1 MPRTLVVIG
10 HPIPGSFNHALAD
23 RYVAGLRSGAPGAPA
38 SDDDAHEVRI
48 ADLAATPFPHDPA
61 TKTDVRA
68 PGGDTSHLDD
78 RIAGWVDDLRWADHV
93 VIFFPQWWG
102 TYPAVLKA
110 FLDRVMLSGVAFRY
124 GRGHVS
130 ERLLSGTSARVFMTM
145 DSPALWN
152 TLVYRNAAE
161 TSLRRATLAFCGV
174 KTIGLTRF
182 AKVRFSTPAK
192 RAAWLDAVE
201 RLGAK
206 DARLTHQR
214 RSASLQPAPAVG

>member
-10 HPIPGSFNHALAD
+10 HPIAGSYNHALAE
-23 RYVAGLRSGAPGAPA
+23 RYVAGLRALSPET
-38 SDDDAHEVRI
+38 DEHEVRI
-48 ADLAATPFPHDPA
+48 ADLAAQPFPHDPA
-61 TKTDVRA
+61 SKAQVRA
-68 PGGDTSHLDD
+68 PEGDTSHLDD
-78 RIAGWVDDLRWADHV
+78 RIAGWVEDLQWADHL

-130 ERLLSGTSARVFMTM
+130 ERLLGGTTARVFMTM
-145 DSPALWN
+145 DSPTLWN

-161 TSLRRATLAFCGV
+161 TSLTRATLTFCGV

-182 AKVRFSTPAK
+182 AKVRFSTPEK
-192 RAAWLDAVE
+192 REAWLDTAE
-201 RLGAK
+201 RLGSK
-206 DARLTHQR
+206 DAGLRHR
-214 RSASLQPAPAVG
+214 RPAREFAEDLAG

>member
-10 HPIPGSFNHALAD
+10 HPIAGSYNHALAE
-23 RYVAGLRSGAPGAPA
+23 RYVAGLRALSPET
-38 SDDDAHEVRI
+38 DEHEVRI
-48 ADLAATPFPHDPA
+48 ADLAAQPFPHDPA
-61 TKTDVRA
+61 SKAQVRA
-68 PGGDTSHLDD
+68 PEGDSSHLDD
-78 RIAGWVDDLRWADHV
+78 RIAGWVEDLQWADHLV
-93 VIFFPQWWG
+93 FFFPQWWG

-130 ERLLSGTSARVFMTM
+130 ERLLGGTTARVFMTM

-161 TSLRRATLAFCGV
+161 TSLTRATLTFCGV

-182 AKVRFSTPAK
+182 AKVRFSTPEK
-192 RAAWLDAVE
+192 REAWLDTAE
-201 RLGAK
+201 RLGSK
-206 DARLTHQR
+206 DAGLRHRRLAR
-214 RSASLQPAPAVG
+214 EFAEDLAG